1 MKVYLDWGEIKGV
14 DLTSEKLDP
23 KNFKDTDTVL
33 ICSYNYLI
41 SNVET
46 LNEIDFFF
54 VVLDEGHLIK
64 NPRNKTAKATKKL
77 KARHK
82 FLLSGTPI

>member
-1 MKVYLDWGEIKGV
+1 VEILGEM
-14 DLTSEKLDP
+14 
-23 KNFKDTDTVL
+23 
-33 ICSYNYLI
+33 
-41 SNVET
+41 
-46 LNEIDFFF
+46 DFFF

-64 NPRNKTAKATKKL
+64 NPKNKTAQATKKL